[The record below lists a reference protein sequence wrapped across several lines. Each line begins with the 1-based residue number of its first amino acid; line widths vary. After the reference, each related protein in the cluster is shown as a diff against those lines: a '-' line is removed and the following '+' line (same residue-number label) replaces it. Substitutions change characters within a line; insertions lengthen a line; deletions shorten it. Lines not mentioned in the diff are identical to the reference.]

1 MSSETS
7 EPQCIICD
15 SPKIMR
21 PKAERIRKIKNEKI
35 FLCNKPRIEFNL
47 DKISLSEIEKDFIEF
62 KFKNEE
68 KKVQKE
74 LLNLMQKAKMCKKN
88 KKFLTRQTPE
98 RPFYKYFDNVEL
110 VI

>member
-1 MSSETS
+1 MASESS
-7 EPQCIICD
+7 EPQYIICD

-21 PKAERIRKIKNEKI
+21 PKAERVRKIKNGND
-35 FLCNKPRIEFNL
+35 FWCSKPKKEFNL
-47 DKISLSEIEKDFIEF
+47 DLISLSEIEKDFIEF